1 MQSSSASTENSDAAN
16 SAQIL
21 VAVEAKSKA
30 KVKPKAKKKQAVQGS
45 AADKLANSQR
55 DFLLKFQE
63 KLDKALTLGRG
74 CLSCGQDCLD
84 RVKSFRSKLCDWRR
98 EFQGLTSDV
107 QDRELLWVFGRSR
120 PESQEAA
127 EPVLRPKQPSESSST
142 STEKSPR
149 EQEVMTTSTSG
160 SDQDVLNLTCDTD
173 VPKSPSKSGLAPS
186 SGKRKYTARKTK
198 SKTLSVNLKGVLCE
212 ENCFVCVGTAKFL
225 LGIGSGRHSRVS

>member
-98 EFQGLTSDV
+98 EFQGLLMSKIV
-107 QDRELLWVFGRSR
+107 SCCGFLVGAAQSHKKQRS
-120 PESQEAA
+120 Q
-127 EPVLRPKQPSESSST
+127 
-142 STEKSPR
+142 
-149 EQEVMTTSTSG
+149 
-160 SDQDVLNLTCDTD
+160 C
-173 VPKSPSKSGLAPS
+173 
-186 SGKRKYTARKTK
+186 
-198 SKTLSVNLKGVLCE
+198 
-212 ENCFVCVGTAKFL
+212 
-225 LGIGSGRHSRVS
+225 